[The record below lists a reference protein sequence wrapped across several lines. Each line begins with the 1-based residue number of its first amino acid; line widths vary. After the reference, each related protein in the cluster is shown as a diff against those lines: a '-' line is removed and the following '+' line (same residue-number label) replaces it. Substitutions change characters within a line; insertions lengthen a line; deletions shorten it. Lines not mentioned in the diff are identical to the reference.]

1 MRMNVRKKY
10 CCLFLTGLSVF
21 ATARGIGDGA
31 EYSRMIDGIA
41 VVIPIEK

>member
-1 MRMNVRKKY
+1 MSEKNIAVF
-10 CCLFLTGLSVF
+10 FLTGLSVF